1 MKKTKFMTRLA
12 AVVFALAILF
22 AMSVP
27 AWAANTG
34 SSAYASDGS
43 TNNSYAKIDDN
54 QFTLTK
60 EIVLFNVDEARIFE
74 PNVVYSYSVAPVD
87 VTDGTPTVTGL
98 VLDDN
103 TKTTTATVRDG
114 VANAVTI
121 QGRKV
126 DQYDDT
132 TASANRSVTGALGS
146 STTLSF
152 GGDNGTKFSTLDE
165 GTTVTTSNAG
175 ATNGKVATGYIDVT
189 INPTTIYNA
198 NKGPGIYRYKISDT
212 TEDTT
217 LLSAGVKRDT
227 NYVKDLYLDVYVKNN
242 SSNNGFEVYGYVL
255 FKEGT
260 TSGSNKDLS
269 IEYASGTAE
278 SVKVDGYTVLSEVA
292 TADQYHTYNVQV
304 TKTVTGAMADQRN
317 LFPFQVDIT
326 NVANTISGYTQQ
338 VTSAADFYYVIKSN
352 GTQGDAITTKLDN
365 AGAKTIG
372 SASATVADSLA
383 LRHGDDITI
392 TGLPVNAKVV
402 VTEYNNTRD
411 VYTASAKDE
420 SDAVLKV
427 SNTNTQATT
436 NADSVTVDY
445 QKKAF
450 LYEAKA
456 IDYTTHKDIIAVTNA
471 IETISPTGLAFR
483 IAPYALMLAAG
494 VSLIVLFIKRKEN
507 DATYMIC
514 VTADRKVH
522 TSQLE

>member
-1 MKKTKFMTRLA
+1 MKKTKFMTRVA

-27 AWAANTG
+27 AWAAPNTG
-34 SSAYASDGS
+34 SSAYASNGS
-43 TNNSYAKIDDN
+43 TNSSYAKIEDN

-60 EIVLFNVDEARIFE
+60 EIVLFNVDEAQIFE

-126 DQYDDT
+126 DQYNDT
-132 TASANRSVTGALGS
+132 TASADYSVTGNSGA
-146 STTLSF
+146 STTLTF

-189 INPTTIYNA
+189 INPTTIYDA

-212 TEDTT
+212 TADTT
-217 LLSAGVKRDT
+217 LLSAGVKRDAS
-227 NYVKDLYLDVYVKNN
+227 YVKDLYLDVYVKNN
-242 SSNNGFEVYGYVL
+242 STNDGFDVYGYVL
-255 FKEGT
+255 FKEGAT
-260 TSGSNKDLS
+260 TDANKDLI
-269 IEYASGTAE
+269 IEYASGTEE
-278 SVKVDGYTVLSEVA
+278 SVKVDGYTVLSEVT

-326 NVANTISGYTQQ
+326 NVANTITGYTQQ
-338 VTSAADFYYVIKSN
+338 VTSAADFYYAIKSN
-352 GTQGDAITTKLDN
+352 GTQGAAVTTKLDN

-372 SASATVADSLA
+372 SATATVKDGLA
-383 LRHGDDITI
+383 LKHGDDITI

-402 VTEYNNTRD
+402 VTEFNNTHD

-420 SDAVLKV
+420 SNAVLKV
-427 SNTNTQATT
+427 SNTNTPAATT

-445 QKKAF
+445 QKTAL

-483 IAPYALMLAAG
+483 IAPYVLMLAAG
-494 VSLIVLFIKRKEN
+494 VSLIVLFIKRKHE
-507 DATYMIC
+507 ATDMI
-514 VTADRKVH
+514 
-522 TSQLE
+522 